1 MTRRVFSVL
10 LLVPLNACAAAAMEP
25 AKSAPAP
32 VVAAPPAAVSVMAPP
47 PPPPP
52 LVEDR
57 QGGSLA
63 DFVHAEHD
71 LEASVGSCVAAC
83 RALGSMD
90 SATGRLCRLAATNE
104 EQHECADSKSKV
116 LAARARVAASCGSCP
131 GTSTDSNAPI
141 PSP

>member
-1 MTRRVFSVL
+1 VL
-10 LLVPLNACAAAAMEP
+10 FLPLLNACAAAAMEP
-25 AKSAPAP
+25 AKSAPAS
-32 VVAAPPAAVSVMAPP
+32 AAPAPPAVSVMAPP

-52 LVEDR
+52 LIVER
-57 QGGSLA
+57 QPGGAFA
-63 DFVHAEHD
+63 DVVHAEQD

-104 EQHECADSKSKV
+104 EQRECAESKSKV
-116 LAARARVAASCGSCP
+116 IASRARVAASCGSCP
-131 GTSTDSNAPI
+131 GTSVDPNAPV